1 MKTDYRYATLEVNKK
16 KNTKDN
22 LQYISEARETTF
34 ASTDIW

>member
-22 LQYISEARETTF
+22 LQYISEARELELLVM
-34 ASTDIW
+34 IL